1 MKTYREWLLSQLNND
16 DIDLWWL
23 DEFRKFKS
31 KINNSDFN
39 TANQLSGLLD
49 KEEWDLEFEETE
61 YAVIQS
67 ALSYIDYLYYIFLT
81 PT

>member
-1 MKTYREWLLSQLNND
+1 MKTYKEWLLSQLNND

-23 DEFRKFKS
+23 DEFRKFKF

-67 ALSYIDYLYYIFLT
+67 ALSYIDYLYYNK
-81 PT
+81 